1 MKLHTYLR
9 LLPLLALSLGAC
21 EKGEIPNLNNPT
33 TDIIVVNANKDELNN
48 LTTGAEAG
56 MRTTLGTYFDAISMI
71 GRESYRFS
79 GSEPRWTTEIVG
91 SGSNQLDNNTFY
103 TTNPWAARY
112 RVIRQTY
119 ILMESARRSGFVTDA
134 QKQGYI
140 GFAKTVMAY
149 QLLLNLN
156 MTDANGIRVN
166 TADISN
172 LGPIIQK
179 GPALDTIARL
189 LDEGSTALATAEIT
203 FPLSDGFSKFNNVA
217 GLVKFNRALAARVA
231 AYRQRW
237 DDVLT
242 HLAASF
248 FDINGDLNNG
258 VFHVYSAGAGDELN
272 PLFLP
277 QNNNGEIRAAHPSY
291 ANDITAGDDRIQKA
305 TIRTDVAS
313 QGGLSSNR
321 DVWVYRSNTAP
332 LPIIRN
338 EELILLYAEAQAQK
352 NNLDEARKAIDRIR
366 TAHNLPVYSGAP
378 NQAAFITEMLYQRRY
393 SLFYEG
399 HRWIDMR
406 RYNRLGQLPIDRV
419 GDDVWDKFPIP
430 QNENQ

>member
-9 LLPLLALSLGAC
+9 LLPLLALALGAC

-33 TDIIVVNANKDELNN
+33 TDVIVVNANKDELNN

-56 MRTTLGTYFDAISMI
+56 MRATLGTYYDAISMI

-79 GSEPRWTTEIVG
+79 GSEPRWTTEILG

-112 RVIRQTY
+112 RVVRQTY
-119 ILMESARRSGFVTDA
+119 ILMESARRSGFVSDA

-166 TADISN
+166 TTDINN

-189 LDEGSTALATAEIT
+189 LDEGNTALANAEIV
-203 FPLSDGFSKFNNVA
+203 FPLSDGFGKFASNT
-217 GLVKFNRALAARVA
+217 GLVKFNRALAARIA

-237 DDVLT
+237 DEVLT
-242 HLAASF
+242 NLSASF
-248 FDINGDLNNG
+248 YDINGSLSDG
-258 VFHVYSAGAGDELN
+258 VFHIFSAGAGDELN

-291 ANDITAGDDRIQKA
+291 AADITAGDDRIQKA

-366 TAHNLPVYSGAP
+366 TAHNLPVYSGATT
-378 NQAAFITEMLYQRRY
+378 QAAFITEMLYQRRY